1 MNVSNVSNA
10 TTPSPSVPSP
20 SVPSPSVPSP
30 SVQVLSVP
38 SPTDVPAPT
47 DVPSPSVQVLSV
59 PAPFSPITPSPY
71 VPTTEEIALQQF
83 LLAFVASLLCLFL
96 MFRNK
101 ERIMKRTFQ
110 SRNYTHIVV
119 DDDSA
124 RLVEMPEIDD
134 IHYMEEQTDDE
145 QETAEQ
151 ETAEN
156 EV

>member
-1 MNVSNVSNA
+1 
-10 TTPSPSVPSP
+10 
-20 SVPSPSVPSP
+20 
-30 SVQVLSVP
+30 
-38 SPTDVPAPT
+38 
-47 DVPSPSVQVLSV
+47 
-59 PAPFSPITPSPY
+59 
-71 VPTTEEIALQQF
+71 
-83 LLAFVASLLCLFL
+83 
-96 MFRNK
+96 
-101 ERIMKRTFQ
+101 MKRTFQ